1 MARHYKRKTPLLP
14 WALSPGAASDSLDV
28 PLRIIKE
35 AIYVHGTLPAYLIG
49 NRVRIPT
56 DALLAWVKTFP
67 RATILSHIRRKESK

>member
-14 WALSPGAASDSLDV
+14 WALSPAAAADSLDI
-28 PLRIIKE
+28 PLRVIRE
-35 AIYVHGTLPAYLIG
+35 AIYTSATLPAYLIG

-67 RATILSHIRRKESK
+67 RATILSYSRRKEAP